1 MREQVIA
8 LVAAFNQAGEV
19 LLLKRPEGVH
29 CGGLWSFPGGKVED
43 GEMPLQ
49 AAVRELFE
57 ETGLKGS
64 RWRHLGKISHTY
76 DDRKL
81 HVLFFVCRC
90 KDISGL
96 GCESAHAWARRE
108 ALDNYPM
115 PEANAGLLP
124 MLFIPEMDDYLRD

>member
-8 LVAAFNQAGEV
+8 LAAAFNQAGEV

-49 AAVRELFE
+49 AVVRELFE
-57 ETGLKGS
+57 ETGLKGI

-81 HVLFFVCRC
+81 HILFFVCRC
-90 KDISGL
+90 RDTSGL
-96 GCESAHAWARRE
+96 GCESEAAWV
-108 ALDNYPM
+108 ALDELGNYPM
-115 PEANAGLLP
+115 PEANEKLLP
-124 MLFIPEMDDYLRD
+124 MLFIPEMDAFLRG